1 MCEAKTTGLQGETDK
16 STVTV
21 GNFST
26 PLTTVDRS
34 SSQKT
39 NKDTTDWIAL
49 LIKKYNWH
57 L

>member
-1 MCEAKTTGLQGETDK
+1 MCEAKTTGLQRETDK

-26 PLTTVDRS
+26 LTTVDRS

-39 NKDTTDWIAL
+39 NKDTTD
-49 LIKKYNWH
+49 
-57 L
+57 

>member
-1 MCEAKTTGLQGETDK
+1 MCQAKTTGLQGETDK

-39 NKDTTDWIAL
+39 NKDTTD
-49 LIKKYNWH
+49 
-57 L
+57 